1 MCSPVSHSPLY
12 YPRCLYY
19 HKLLIC
25 LLRLSFRHFCSFR
38 LKPHWRI
45 SVASWNSIKWFRTGR
60 NPCIKLAN
68 NYWLIRYCCSCR
80 CESLLWFFFC
90 SFFTVGLI
98 TLPRR
103 CVFVCILELP
113 NSDVCQFTSC
123 LDWNFESFCQSAT
136 KFHSSHFKWHKL
148 LIYPMF
154 V

>member
-80 CESLLWFFFC
+80 CESLLWFFFL
-90 SFFTVGLI
+90 FFFDCGFNYI
-98 TLPRR
+98 TKEMCVCLYFRVTQFR
-103 CVFVCILELP
+103 CLSVYFMSWLKFWKFLSVCNQIP
-113 NSDVCQFTSC
+113 Q
-123 LDWNFESFCQSAT
+123 
-136 KFHSSHFKWHKL
+136 
-148 LIYPMF
+148 
-154 V
+154 